1 MKILILSS
9 SFVLLMIACSN
20 SDSAVVIPANEEVVI
35 ETKQSKNEIPS
46 IDSEELILKEDA
58 VKIKKP
64 NKPDIE
70 KIFNST

>member
-46 IDSEELILKEDA
+46 ID
-58 VKIKKP
+58 
-64 NKPDIE
+64 
-70 KIFNST
+70 